1 MIEYEV
7 QFFNEKT
14 GELEAVT
21 KVNYRA
27 LNYAEKVDEIVDLAW
42 RAVQEDGSLSSS
54 DISNYKFN
62 VNRKG

>member
-14 GELEAVT
+14 GELEATT
-21 KVNYRA
+21 KVYYRA

-42 RAVQEDGSLSSS
+42 RAVKEDGSLSSS
-54 DISNYKFN
+54 DISDYKFN
-62 VNRKG
+62 VFKKS

>member
-14 GELEAVT
+14 GELEATT
-21 KVNYRA
+21 KVCYRA

-42 RAVQEDGSLSSS
+42 SAVKEDESLSSS
-54 DISNYKFN
+54 DISDYRFN
-62 VNRKG
+62 VFKKN